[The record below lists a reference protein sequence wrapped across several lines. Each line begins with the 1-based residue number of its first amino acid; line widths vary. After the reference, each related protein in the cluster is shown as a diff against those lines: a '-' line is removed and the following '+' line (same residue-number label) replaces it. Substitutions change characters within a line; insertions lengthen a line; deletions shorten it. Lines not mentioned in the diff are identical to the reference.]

1 MVAECAAAY
10 IARPMNRRDLLQSVA
25 AASIATA
32 GGFFVAENP
41 AKAADKRYAEIFAQ
55 LDRYIEQFMRDM
67 NAPGMTLVLADR
79 DGTLRAANYG
89 LGNLEARTTVKPDEL
104 FQIGSISK
112 SVVGLCLMQLRDEGK
127 LDVQRPIVEYLPWF
141 KIESAFAPITV
152 HHLLT
157 HSSGLPSSWEPFLSD
172 PSQRHRAVHA
182 PGEHFHYNNMAWATL
197 GYLAES
203 LDGRELPAIIRARVL
218 EPLEMTGSEPVIT
231 LDVRDRFVKSYS
243 AFQNDRPLP
252 RKGRLCEAPAI
263 VITSG
268 AGCVAS
274 TARDMGNYIRMIAN
288 RGVGPR
294 GRLISEESFQLFSA
308 SHVKLEEGATAGYG
322 YGLFVDQLDGHP
334 SLRHTGGMVS
344 FMSSMMIE
352 MDHGIA
358 AFASIN
364 AQQGYRPTP
373 VVQYALQLL
382 GASRDGK
389 ALPSLPAAD
398 SPANI
403 ENAADYAGMFKSGER
418 SLEFVAESGKLFLAH
433 KGARVAIEKSD
444 SPDRFVIL
452 HRDFDRYLLL
462 FGRKDAKD
470 PKTQVVEAAWGP
482 DWYTNAAYSGP
493 KEYEHPKAWAPYVG
507 HYRNESAWAGSLRIV
522 ARKGQLFADGV
533 IPLER
538 AAGDMFYFRD
548 EPHSPEWIS
557 FGEVING
564 RCMRI
569 KISGGDA
576 WRVAAD

>member
-1 MVAECAAAY
+1 MVAECPAEY

-32 GGFFVAENP
+32 GGFFVAETP
-41 AKAADKRYAEIFAQ
+41 VSAADKRYTDVFPQ
-55 LDRYIEQFMRDM
+55 LDRYVEQFMREM

-79 DGTLRAANYG
+79 DAVLRVASYG
-89 LGNLEARTTVKPDEL
+89 LGNLEARTAVKPGEL

-127 LDVQRPIVEYLPWF
+127 LDLQRPIVEYLPWF

-152 HHLLT
+152 HHLLA

-172 PSQRHRAVHA
+172 PSQRHRAAHA

-197 GYLAES
+197 GHLAET

-218 EPLEMTGSEPVIT
+218 EPLEMTESEPVIT
-231 LDVRDRFVKSYS
+231 LEVRDRFVKNYA

-274 TARDMGNYIRMIAN
+274 TGRDMGNYIRMIAN

-294 GRLISEESFQLFSA
+294 GRLISEESFALFSS
-308 SHVKLEEGATAGYG
+308 SHVKVEEGATAGYG

-334 SLRHTGGMVS
+334 LLRHTGGMVS

-364 AQQGYRPTP
+364 AQQGYRPSP

-389 ALPSLPAAD
+389 ALTPLPAAN
-398 SPANI
+398 SPTSV
-403 ENAADYAGMFKSGER
+403 ENAADYAGRFKSADR
-418 SLEFVAESGKLFLAH
+418 SLEIVAETGNLFLVH
-433 KGARVAIEKSD
+433 QGTRVALEKSD
-444 SPDRFVIL
+444 SPDRFVVM
-452 HRDFDRYLLL
+452 HRDFDRYLLV
-462 FGRKDAKD
+462 FGRSDAND
-470 PKTQVVEAAWGP
+470 PKSPVVEVAWGP
-482 DWYTNAAYSGP
+482 DWYTNAAYTGP
-493 KEYEHPKAWAPYVG
+493 KEFEYPKEWAPYLG
-507 HYRNESAWAGSLRIV
+507 HYRNESPWAGSIRIV

-533 IPLER
+533 TPLEP
-538 AAGDMFYFRD
+538 AAGDVFYFRD

-576 WRVAAD
+576 WRVAAA